1 MIKKKA
7 NTYFSIPWYI
17 TKGKSNRGKE
27 VTVISPSLASER
39 HFFPSFHS
47 FFFSSSISFTGFFPF
62 CFSLFFD
69 NLFLFFIVLRPCL
82 VAGPVQGPGSRFW
95 LGHQVLTGSPGQ
107 FFFFK
112 SKRRRFSKK
121 KKQKSTGLQPGLAR
135 SHRVFPSPI
144 FSSTR
149 PGSSPGS
156 AGSQVDPRDRV
167 SELYFF
173 L

>member
-1 MIKKKA
+1 
-7 NTYFSIPWYI
+7 
-17 TKGKSNRGKE
+17 
-27 VTVISPSLASER
+27 
-39 HFFPSFHS
+39 
-47 FFFSSSISFTGFFPF
+47 
-62 CFSLFFD
+62 
-69 NLFLFFIVLRPCL
+69 LFLFFIVLRPCL

-121 KKQKSTGLQPGLAR
+121 KKTKVNRFATGSWPGLAR

-149 PGSSPGS
+149 PGSSPGL